1 MITYLRPK
9 FDKFV
14 EKSVTRI
21 PFLIK
26 IHPDV
31 LSLMTVVAACIT
43 AGLFISGNYLW
54 ALASFILGF
63 VDGIDGA
70 VARATKTSSAWGG
83 FLDATLD
90 RVTETI
96 IAFSLGL
103 SGLISWPICFL
114 GITTSLLVSYLK
126 AKAEAGLGID
136 KVGTNNLSVGL
147 VQRLE
152 RPIFIAG
159 GVLVYVFVYQGTFLG
174 YNAVELVT
182 LLLIVLT
189 VITFGMRMR
198 VAYQLFKEK
207 KNKN

>member
-14 EKSVTRI
+14 EKSVNRI

-31 LSLMTVVAACIT
+31 LSLMTVFAACIT

-182 LLLIVLT
+182 ILLIVLT
-189 VITFGMRMR
+189 VMTFGMRMR

-207 KNKN
+207 KNKS